1 MEDPELIRI
10 FKYGSK
16 FRLTPRLDVDKIKK
30 GLNTSVNAYVDRLSY
45 KLHLHSGYFSEWKT
59 LLFGL
64 INSKIAQTVNVYPST
79 TNMTTFKNKLKNI
92 QDKYVIMPVDKAG
105 NNFGFICKKYYA
117 EVLQSEIVNSNTF
130 ELSGSTLINVRNI
143 C

>member
-1 MEDPELIRI
+1 M
-10 FKYGSK
+10 
-16 FRLTPRLDVDKIKK
+16 DKIK
-30 GLNTSVNAYVDRLSY
+30 NDFRNSVNGYVEKLAY
-45 KLHLHSGYFSEWKT
+45 KLHVHTGYFSEWKT
-59 LLFGL
+59 LLFDL
-64 INSKIAQTVNVYPST
+64 IDSKIAQTVNIFPKT
-79 TNMTTFKNKLKNI
+79 TNMTIFKDKLKII
-92 QDKYVIMPVDKAG
+92 QNKYVIMPVDKAG